1 MELSLFAKYQLLI
14 KETQNKKKEI
24 ILSLQEKTGF
34 LLEEKC
40 FIVHEKKIIIR
51 LSSSQRT
58 IFTLKKG
65 KEALED
71 VGYFV
76 SFS

>member
-40 FIVHEKKIIIR
+40 FIVHEKRIIIR

>member
-1 MELSLFAKYQLLI
+1 MELSLFATSQLLI

-40 FIVHEKKIIIR
+40 FILHEKKIIIR

-71 VGYFV
+71 IGYFI